1 MAACDFSS
9 EDEIE
14 DESPSISQMFSTL
27 RDSFRMEEFDRVEE
41 AIGATVAKLK
51 RQNLKRQNKIQKIK
65 AGFERLD
72 RLKVADERKAL
83 KERLPEKEVLYEDKQ
98 VISELRLKIAK
109 LEMEKLELD
118 REYEALLSRILQ
130 LEDDSMKLFSEI
142 FMGSSTIEGRSGSGG
157 VREDDRNDRS
167 VINLE
172 NVLDSLIGPH
182 ADGNLQ
188 TSGIRVLCYFHFF
201 LMYFNFLA
209 IS

>member
-1 MAACDFSS
+1 MAFGRRPAGDFSS

-14 DESPSISQMFSTL
+14 DENPRISQMFSTL

-41 AIGATVAKLK
+41 AIVAIVAKLK
-51 RQNLKRQNKIQKIK
+51 HRNKIQKIE
-65 AGFERLD
+65 AGLERLE
-72 RLKVADERKAL
+72 RLKVADELKAL
-83 KERLPEKEVLYEDKQ
+83 KERLPEKKVLYEDKQ

-109 LEMEKLELD
+109 LEIEKLELD

-130 LEDDSMKLFSEI
+130 LEDDTMKLFSEI
-142 FMGSSTIEGRSGSGG
+142 FMGSSTIEGRSECGG
-157 VREDDRNDRS
+157 VREDGRNDRS

-182 ADGNLQ
+182 AHGNLQ
-188 TSGIRVLCYFHFF
+188 TSGIRVLCYFQF
-201 LMYFNFLA
+201 LLMCFNFLA

>member
-1 MAACDFSS
+1 MAFGRRPACDFSS

-14 DESPSISQMFSTL
+14 DENPRISQMFSTL

-41 AIGATVAKLK
+41 AIVAIVAKLK
-51 RQNLKRQNKIQKIK
+51 HQNKIQKFE
-65 AGFERLD
+65 AGFERLE
-72 RLKVADERKAL
+72 RLKLADELKAL
-83 KERLPEKEVLYEDKQ
+83 KERLPEKEVDKQ

-109 LEMEKLELD
+109 LEIEKLELD

-130 LEDDSMKLFSEI
+130 LEDDTMKLFSEI
-142 FMGSSTIEGRSGSGG
+142 FMGSSTIEGRSECGG
-157 VREDDRNDRS
+157 VRENDRNDRR

-182 ADGNLQ
+182 ADGKLQ
-188 TSGIRVLCYFHFF
+188 TSGIRVLCYFQFF
-201 LMYFNFLA
+201 LMCFNFSA